1 MKKDQALD
9 VLRRL
14 EATLRKDRNKSARKT
29 LSRLMG
35 TCKEKADEHVASPV
49 KRFLGDYVATVF
61 QLSGVRVSELFQKID
76 HRYV

>member
-1 MKKDQALD
+1 MYTLVCTRQAAIL
-9 VLRRL
+9 
-14 EATLRKDRNKSARKT
+14 AQ
-29 LSRLMG
+29 
-35 TCKEKADEHVASPV
+35 KADEHAASPV